1 MASRVLAFVFAAL
14 IALATGRAAALPP
27 DARFI
32 SLAPVE
38 DASLP
43 FGCDWSYDW
52 DARCVRDDS
61 ARLPVGGDA
70 EREWRVALR
79 FSLDA
84 LPQGAGIHQGRLTLF
99 HDGTCI
105 GRRGKDAPCPHRAY
119 ALEAHA
125 ILDPD
130 WTHEREVA
138 FDPTPVARAVLPDA
152 SVPAAIEFDVGDLVL
167 AWLDDEIPVAGILV
181 RLAPTEP
188 WASGGPKL
196 ASSTFPALEL
206 RPRLDVAY
214 VPPSTP
220 GPAEQEIAWP
230 RPKEYADFW

>member
-1 MASRVLAFVFAAL
+1 MAHRLPALVLAAL
-14 IALATGRAAALPP
+14 VALATGRAAALPP
-27 DARFI
+27 DTRVV

-38 DASLP
+38 DVSLP

-61 ARLPVGGDA
+61 PRLPVGGDA
-70 EREWRVALR
+70 GREWGAALR

-84 LPQGAGIHQGRLTLF
+84 LPPGSGIHQGRLTLH

-105 GRRGKDAPCPHRAY
+105 GRWGKDAPCPPRTY
-119 ALEAHA
+119 ALEAYA
-125 ILDPD
+125 LLDQD

-138 FDPTPVARAVLPDA
+138 FDPTPVARAVLADA
-152 SVPAAIEFDVGDLVL
+152 STPAAIVFDVGDLVL
-167 AWLDDEIPVAGILV
+167 AWFDDELPLAGILV
-181 RLAPTEP
+181 RLAPIEP

-196 ASSTFPALEL
+196 ASSTFRVPEL

-214 VPPSTP
+214 VPP
-220 GPAEQEIAWP
+220 
-230 RPKEYADFW
+230 